1 MVLRLQPIPSKMKNT
16 FLAVSLAA
24 LLPSLGQH
32 AAMGAGETSNRPL
45 RTGDR
50 VQLKNP
56 TLVWTAPP
64 IGGEIT
70 GNQTAKA
77 PGLLTEGPV
86 RAGEIWWWRVD
97 FNSGADGWI
106 SERALADA
114 KGAPPAPRIAAALIP
129 KRPIVADAIVSL
141 ELPPGGVVDSPKFV
155 LRGKVL
161 PDLYAPNLVSLTLN
175 GRKVAL
181 DKSGRF
187 AEQVTLVS
195 GGNKLEFQTS
205 VPNSRQ
211 HANQISAYLDGS
223 VIYGSDATRAAALR
237 TFSGGLLKTS
247 EGNLMPLNT
256 AGLANANDARI
267 FPDNELFLAGDVRA
281 NENVELSAIHT
292 LFVREHNLLAAGIA
306 AATPGLTDEQ
316 IFQAAR
322 KIVVAEMQAITYREF
337 LPALLGRGAIR
348 PYEGYKPDVNPG
360 IATEFSTA
368 AYRIGH
374 TLINDDVEMLDN
386 EGNEIDEAL
395 ALAEAFFNPSV
406 LHAVGPDPLLK
417 YLATDSAQEV
427 DLQLVGGLRNFLFG
441 PPGAGGF
448 DLAALNIQRGRD
460 HGLSDYNS
468 VRAAY
473 GLPRVSSFA
482 DITSNATIQTKLKDL
497 YSSVDAIDLW
507 VGGLSEDHLPGS
519 SVGPTFQ
526 RIIADQFERIRDG
539 DRFWYQWTFKGAQ
552 FEAIERT
559 RLSDII
565 RRNTS
570 LTKIQDD
577 VFFYDSSTLAGLV
590 PKTSPVPPV
599 LLKIPRSSDTPP
611 SLDGK
616 LNNPGQSTW
625 GVAGVNIMRF
635 APAAYAD
642 GLSKPA
648 GANRPNAR
656 LISNALSDSNTSI
669 PNKRNLSDWIYGW
682 GQFLD
687 HDLDLTTSG
696 DTAFDIAVPT
706 GDPYFDPKSTG
717 SAVIYMNRSIYDS
730 TSGTS
735 TPVTCRQTVSL
746 TLKTTPPAPPKR

>member
-1 MVLRLQPIPSKMKNT
+1 MKNT
-16 FLAVSLAA
+16 ILAVSLAA
-24 LLPSLGQH
+24 LLPSLAQH
-32 AAMGAGETSNRPL
+32 TAMGAGEISNRPL
-45 RTGDR
+45 RIGDR

-56 TLVWTAPP
+56 APVWTAPP

-70 GNQTAKA
+70 GNQVAKA
-77 PGLLTEGPV
+77 SGLLAEGPV
-86 RAGEIWWWRVD
+86 RAGETWWWRVD
-97 FNSGADGWI
+97 FHSGTDGWI

-114 KGAPPAPRIAAALIP
+114 KGAPPAPRLAATLPP
-129 KRPIVADAIVSL
+129 KRPMVADAIVSL
-141 ELPPGGVVDSPKFV
+141 ELPPDGVVNSSKFV

-161 PDLYAPNLVSLTLN
+161 PDLYAPDLVSLTLN

-195 GGNKLEFQTS
+195 GKNKLEFQTS
-205 VPNSRQ
+205 VPNPRQ

-223 VIYGSDATRAAALR
+223 VIYGSDAARLAALR

-256 AGLANANDARI
+256 AGLANANEARI
-267 FPDNELFLAGDVRA
+267 FPDNELFLAGDVRS

-292 LFVREHNLLAAGIA
+292 LFLREHNLLAAGIA

-395 ALAEAFFNPSV
+395 ELAEAFFNPSV

-473 GLPRVSSFA
+473 GLPRVTSFA
-482 DITSNATIQTKLKDL
+482 GITANTTIQTKLKDL
-497 YSSVDAIDLW
+497 YGSVDAIDLW
-507 VGGLSEDHLPGS
+507 IGGLSEGHLPGS

-539 DRFWYQWTFKGAQ
+539 DRFWYQWTFKEAQ
-552 FEAIERT
+552 LEAIERT

-590 PKTSPVPPV
+590 PKAAPFH
-599 LLKIPRSSDTPP
+599 
-611 SLDGK
+611 
-616 LNNPGQSTW
+616 
-625 GVAGVNIMRF
+625 RF
-635 APAAYAD
+635 
-642 GLSKPA
+642 
-648 GANRPNAR
+648 
-656 LISNALSDSNTSI
+656 
-669 PNKRNLSDWIYGW
+669 
-682 GQFLD
+682 F
-687 HDLDLTTSG
+687 
-696 DTAFDIAVPT
+696 
-706 GDPYFDPKSTG
+706 
-717 SAVIYMNRSIYDS
+717 
-730 TSGTS
+730 
-735 TPVTCRQTVSL
+735 
-746 TLKTTPPAPPKR
+746 

>member
-1 MVLRLQPIPSKMKNT
+1 MKNT
-16 FLAVSLAA
+16 ILAVSLAA
-24 LLPSLGQH
+24 LLPQLAQH
-32 AAMGAGETSNRPL
+32 TAMGAGETSNRPL

-50 VQLKNP
+50 VQLKNS

-77 PGLLTEGPV
+77 SGSLAEGPV

-106 SERALADA
+106 SERHLADA
-114 KGAPPAPRIAAALIP
+114 KGAPPAPRLAAALPP
-129 KRPIVADAIVSL
+129 KRPMVADAIVSL
-141 ELPPGGVVDSPKFV
+141 ELPPGGVVDLPKFV

-175 GRKVAL
+175 GRKVAV

-187 AEQVTLVS
+187 AEPVTLVS
-195 GGNKLEFQTS
+195 GDNKLEFQTS
-205 VPNSRQ
+205 VPNPRQ

-223 VIYGSDATRAAALR
+223 VIYGSDAARAAALR

-247 EGNLMPLNT
+247 TGNLMPLNT

-267 FPDNELFLAGDVRA
+267 FPDKELFLAGDVRA

-306 AATPGLTDEQ
+306 AANSGLTDEQ

-322 KIVVAEMQAITYREF
+322 KIVVAELQAITYREF

-348 PYEGYKPDVNPG
+348 PYEGYKPDVNPS

-395 ALAEAFFNPSV
+395 ELAEAFFNPSV

-417 YLATDSAQEV
+417 YLATDNAQEV
-427 DLQLVGGLRNFLFG
+427 DLRLVGGLRNFLFG

-482 DITSNATIQTKLKDL
+482 GITTNATIQTKLKDL
-497 YSSVDAIDLW
+497 YGSVDAIDLW
-507 VGGLSEDHLPGS
+507 IGGLSEDHLPGS

-526 RIIADQFERIRDG
+526 KIIADQFERIRDG

-552 FEAIERT
+552 LEAIERT

-577 VFFYDSSTLAGLV
+577 VFFYDSNTLAGLV
-590 PKTSPVPPV
+590 SKTSPVPPV
-599 LLKIPRSSDTPP
+599 LLKISRSSDTPP

-625 GVAGVNIMRF
+625 GVAGVNLMRL
-635 APAAYAD
+635 APAAFAD
-642 GLSKPA
+642 GLSTPA
-648 GANRPNAR
+648 GANRPSAR
-656 LISNALSDSNTSI
+656 LISNTLSDSNTSI
-669 PNKRNLSDWIYGW
+669 ANNRNLSDWIYGW
-682 GQFLD
+682 GQFID

-730 TSGTS
+730 ASGTS
-735 TPVTCRQTVSL
+735 TPVTRRQTVSV
-746 TLKTTPPAPPKR
+746 TLKTPPPAPPRR